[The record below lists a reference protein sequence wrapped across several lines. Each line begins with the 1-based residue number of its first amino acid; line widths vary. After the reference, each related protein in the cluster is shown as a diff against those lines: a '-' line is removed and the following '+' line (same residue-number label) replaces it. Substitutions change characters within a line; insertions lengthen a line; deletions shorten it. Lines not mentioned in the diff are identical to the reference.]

1 MPKMRL
7 PPLWLGCAFVA
18 VLITSLVAF
27 VTVTAPRRDIDRFMP
42 EVGAI
47 EIGKTKLEDWH
58 HRVAEA
64 DQEAG
69 TRGLA
74 CPGVF
79 VFREFLREAA
89 SKVSG

>member
-1 MPKMRL
+1 
-7 PPLWLGCAFVA
+7 
-18 VLITSLVAF
+18 
-27 VTVTAPRRDIDRFMP
+27 MP

-47 EIGKTKLEDWH
+47 EIGKTKLEDWR

-64 DQEAG
+64 DQETG
-69 TRGLA
+69 TGGLA

-79 VFREFLREAA
+79 VFWEFLREAA